1 MRSLEGK
8 RTLVTGAASELGSAI
23 VRAFVE
29 SGAMV
34 VATGA
39 TDEQIETAI
48 EALGLAD
55 SDDVITRALD
65 ESDLGSWWD
74 LANLIAAFYD
84 ELDVFVHIPLVDSAD
99 SLSMGIDRMKRYLK
113 NADNANPGE
122 VCVVCVSHAGEPS
135 ANQAARE
142 LASEG
147 SNIRVYS
154 VAPDPS
160 AKIADIVL
168 DRMSSKGRPSTN
180 LNRSPS

>member
-8 RTLVTGAASELGSAI
+8 RTLITGAASEPGSAI

-34 VATGA
+34 VATGD

-84 ELDVFVHIPLVDSAD
+84 ELDVFVHIPRVESAD
-99 SLSMGIDRMKRYLK
+99 SLSMGIDRMKQYLK
-113 NADNANPGE
+113 NADDANPGE
-122 VCVVCVSHAGEPS
+122 VCVVVVSHTGEP
-135 ANQAARE
+135 AADQTARE
-142 LASEG
+142 LTSEG

-154 VAPDPS
+154 VAPNASP
-160 AKIADIVL
+160 KIADIVL
-168 DRMSSKGRPSTN
+168 DRVSKEGCPPPH
-180 LNRSPS
+180 LNRSMS